1 MTYCDL
7 VICAPSG
14 FAAHPLEC
22 NAPTREKTLQKRET
36 AWTSQFELL
45 LHQEEIELL
54 KNREPTLLRE
64 KKMHILFWFEVAEQ
78 RPIVAQ

>member
-1 MTYCDL
+1 M
-7 VICAPSG
+7 
-14 FAAHPLEC
+14 
-22 NAPTREKTLQKRET
+22 QKRET
-36 AWTSQFELL
+36 ARTSHFELL
-45 LHQEEIELL
+45 LHHLQEEIELL